1 MELNPTAP
9 ERRRFPRIPGSL
21 LGHVSASFVNGPDV
35 TLVNLSRSGALIEV
49 STRYAMKAFVR
60 LKLARSPETVTIAAG
75 TVLWSK
81 VHSIVNGQ
89 VSYQMAVV
97 FEKPIADIEA
107 ATGIREAATDMG
119 TDTPA
124 APLPQSLPSTTP
136 AQSHDLAMAV
146 EQIMQGDPGL
156 AAPPVAPQAAADVAT
171 DVVEVADRSDER
183 PVARLE
189 VEPPRRS
196 DDEKSRLVLELTAAT
211 ARAEAL
217 QAALETREQ
226 EQRQSLREQHDRYQ
240 TIIADMVKAS
250 TDQQVEMSRQRD
262 AAEYRRAELESRIRD
277 LLAQVQV
284 LELRNAAHEGR
295 QRALRQ
301 EVERLLS
308 TLAAPVDAPVT
319 RQDSVTA
326 FPSPAPHTHAVA

>member
-1 MELNPTAP
+1 MELSPTEP

-21 LGHVSASFVNGPDV
+21 LGHVSASFVNGPEV

-60 LKLARSPETVTIAAG
+60 LKLARSPEAVTIAAG

-107 ATGIREAATDMG
+107 ATGIREEATDIG
-119 TDTPA
+119 TEAP
-124 APLPQSLPSTTP
+124 APLSESLPSTTP
-136 AQSHDLAMAV
+136 TESHDLSMAV
-146 EQIMQGDPGL
+146 EQIRQVDLGP
-156 AAPPVAPQAAADVAT
+156 AASPVAPSVAADVSA
-171 DVVEVADRSDER
+171 DVVNVADRTEER
-183 PVARLE
+183 PVARVE
-189 VEPPRRS
+189 VDQRRP

-211 ARAEAL
+211 ARADAL

-226 EQRQSLREQHDRYQ
+226 EQRRSLREQHDRYQ

-295 QRALRQ
+295 HRALRQ

-308 TLAAPVDAPVT
+308 TLAAPVDAPVA
-319 RQDSVTA
+319 RQDSVTV
-326 FPSPAPHTHAVA
+326 FPSPAPSAHAVA